1 MSIVKG
7 TLLLASAFLLAVLIV
22 KPIGVSTQFVIFD
35 GIVMDSVNPDYV
47 TESTKNKTGYESQNA
62 YLNKSGGKYAKSVAN
77 PINYSFVFVLAM
89 MVGAFRLPLGMVGKM
104 DESTTRKL
112 LSPCTRVSGPTTAI
126 ASVPILHE
134 QDGW

>member
-62 YLNKSGGKYAKSVAN
+62 YLNKSGGKYAKYRVCVIRTFSV
-77 PINYSFVFVLAM
+77 LE
-89 MVGAFRLPLGMVGKM
+89 KM
-104 DESTTRKL
+104 LRK
-112 LSPCTRVSGPTTAI
+112 
-126 ASVPILHE
+126 
-134 QDGW
+134 